1 MYVLHDR
8 ALVGH
13 ARPRLDSC
21 PTPSMGGDIGPL
33 LRKATSGHSW
43 IAKWSSWL
51 LGTQIQV
58 SPMSGTWLRA
68 HEADW
73 SKHDMDV

>member
-1 MYVLHDR
+1 
-8 ALVGH
+8 
-13 ARPRLDSC
+13 
-21 PTPSMGGDIGPL
+21 MGGDIGPL